1 MSLKKFVTGRNFS
14 YALALVSL
22 LALEACHHNRD
33 SEEKLYDE
41 LYAGDGKGTTM
52 PAPGSVG
59 EFVLIAGD
67 RVHYGFD
74 KYNITCEYEDVI
86 VNQASFLK
94 TYTDKKATI
103 AGHCDKRGTR
113 EYNLALGMRR
123 ANAHKNALVAQGIDP
138 SRLKT
143 ISYGKERP
151 LVEGDTEAAYAKN
164 RATVVHLD

>member
-1 MSLKKFVTGRNFS
+1 MSFRSLLRGKIFS
-14 YALALVSL
+14 CAVALAAL
-22 LALEACHHNRD
+22 LSLEACHHD
-33 SEEKLYDE
+33 ASQEELYDE
-41 LYAGDGKGTTM
+41 LYASEGPTTNM

-59 EFVLIAGD
+59 EFNLIAGD
-67 RVHYGFD
+67 RVYYGFD
-74 KYNITCEYEDVI
+74 KYNITCEYDDVI

-94 TYTDKKATI
+94 NYNGRTATI

-123 ANAHKNALVAQGIDP
+123 SNAHKNALVAQGVDP

-151 LVEGDTEAAYAKN
+151 LVEGDSEAAYAKN